1 MKMKDS
7 SMTKG
12 KLNCRRNMDYKL
24 LRQAASIHSNSA
36 TKLSLTSCTVLW
48 LCKSS
53 LYLWFSWETECDL
66 MLLQRKIN
74 IIKLTTQD
82 TLPHPPLPL

>member
-1 MKMKDS
+1 MHELCQEGMKLKDS

-24 LRQAASIHSNSA
+24 LRQAASIHSNFA

-48 LCKSS
+48 LCKSL
-53 LYLWFSWETECDL
+53 LY
-66 MLLQRKIN
+66 M
-74 IIKLTTQD
+74 
-82 TLPHPPLPL
+82 